1 MRTRDSLGGADSV
14 ALRRFLGLELYDS
27 TRDHTTISLRRRLI
41 DMETHRTVFDWVLKM
56 SADEGLLKNNRMSM
70 EARTLEAN
78 APIPR
83 SRTVRAA
90 SRKTSFRRNSPTR
103 AELKR

>member
-1 MRTRDSLGGADSV
+1 MRTRDRLGGANSV

-27 TRDHTTISLRRRLI
+27 TRDRTTIALRRRLI
-41 DMETHRTVFDWVLKM
+41 DMETHRTVVDWVLKV
-56 SADEGLLKNNRMSM
+56 SANEGLLKHNRISM

-83 SRTVRAA
+83 SRTVRPA
-90 SRKTSFRRNSPTR
+90 SRTASF
-103 AELKR
+103 